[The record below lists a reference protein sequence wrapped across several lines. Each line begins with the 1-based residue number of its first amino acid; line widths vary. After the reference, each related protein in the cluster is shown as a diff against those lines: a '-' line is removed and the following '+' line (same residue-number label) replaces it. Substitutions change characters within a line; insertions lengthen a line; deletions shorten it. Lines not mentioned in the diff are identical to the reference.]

1 MAAFYVSAGAHNR
14 RSVLVPHPAQG
25 TQSTVE
31 RQTWARPSAKTA
43 RSELVPVG
51 ATIGVVTDRVVKV
64 RPLGEPGDLGWVVMA
79 HGEVYAAEFGWD
91 SSFEALVARI
101 VADYAAA
108 HDPVRDAAWIAECD
122 GERVG
127 CVFCVA
133 KDATTAQLRILLVD
147 PIARG
152 LRLGERLVDECIE
165 FARGVGYQRIVL
177 WTNHPLVAARQI
189 YIAAGFKLTSESPH
203 HSFGVDLVG
212 QTYEL
217 DLATENVDSSRLA
230 TPRGDR
236 DHRG

>member
-1 MAAFYVSAGAHNR
+1 MGM
-14 RSVLVPHPAQG
+14 
-25 TQSTVE
+25 
-31 RQTWARPSAKTA
+31 
-43 RSELVPVG
+43 
-51 ATIGVVTDRVVKV
+51 VTDRAVKV

-79 HGEVYAAEFGWD
+79 HGQVYADEFGWG
-91 SSFEALVARI
+91 SGFEALVARI
-101 VADYAAA
+101 VADYAAG
-108 HDPVRDAAWIAECD
+108 HDPVREAAWIAECD

-133 KDATTAQLRILLVD
+133 KDDTTAQLRILLVD

-152 LRLGERLVDECIE
+152 LRLGARLVDECIE
-165 FARGVGYQRIVL
+165 FARDAGYQRIVL

-189 YIAAGFKLTSESPH
+189 YLAAGFKLTDESPH

-217 DLATENVDSSRLA
+217 GLMTENVDSSRPA
-230 TPRGDR
+230 SPRGEG